1 MKHEIRVWDLPTR
14 LFHWMLALCIVL
26 GVIFVKIGG
35 NAMQWHAYCGYIA
48 LALVLF
54 RIIWGFAGSWHAR
67 FANFVPSPKRLIA
80 YLKGVTAE
88 GLGHNPLG
96 ALSVIALLLAVLLQ
110 ASTGLFADDDIFFQG
125 PLAKYVSNATV
136 GFLTSVHRFNQ
147 YIIMALVALHIGAI
161 FFYQIYKKE
170 SLIGPMIT
178 GDKKVLVTS
187 AVLVST
193 ESIDTGKQRLAALVI
208 FVTVGVGL
216 YYLTK

>member
-80 YLKGVTAE
+80 YLKGGTAE

-136 GFLTSVHRFNQ
+136 AFLTSVHRFNQ

-161 FFYQIYKKE
+161 IFYQIYKKE

-178 GDKKVLVTS
+178 GDKKVLVTNEVS
-187 AVLVST
+187 VST
-193 ESIDTGKQRLAALVI
+193 ESIDTGKQRLAALAI

>member
-1 MKHEIRVWDLPTR
+1 
-14 LFHWMLALCIVL
+14 MLALCIVL

-80 YLKGVTAE
+80 YLKGGTAE

-110 ASTGLFADDDIFFQG
+110 ASTGLFTDDDIFFQG

-136 GFLTSVHRFNQ
+136 AFLTSVHRFNQ

-161 FFYQIYKKE
+161 IFYQIYKKE

-178 GDKKVLVTS
+178 GDKKVLVTNEVS
-187 AVLVST
+187 VST
-193 ESIDTGKQRLAALVI
+193 ESIDTGKQRLAALAI

>member
-1 MKHEIRVWDLPTR
+1 MKHDIRVWDLPTR

-26 GVIFVKIGG
+26 GVVFVKIGG

-80 YLKGVTAE
+80 YLKGETAE

-136 GFLTSVHRFNQ
+136 AFLTSVHRFNQ

-161 FFYQIYKKE
+161 IFYQIYKKE

-178 GDKKVLVTS
+178 GDKKVLVTNEVS
-187 AVLVST
+187 VST
-193 ESIDTGKQRLAALVI
+193 ESIDTGKQRLAALAI

>member
-26 GVIFVKIGG
+26 GVVFVKIGG

-67 FANFVPSPKRLIA
+67 FAIFVPSPKRLIA
-80 YLKGVTAE
+80 YLKGETAE

-136 GFLTSVHRFNQ
+136 AFLTSVHRFNQ

-161 FFYQIYKKE
+161 LFYQFYKKE
-170 SLIGPMIT
+170 SLVAPMIT
-178 GDKKVLVTS
+178 GDKNGEEACGGT
-187 AVLVST
+187 APP
-193 ESIDTGKQRLAALVI
+193 EPIDTGKPRLVALTI
-208 FVTVGVGL
+208 FIAVGLGL
-216 YYLTK
+216 YYLIN

>member
-80 YLKGVTAE
+80 YLKGGTAE

-110 ASTGLFADDDIFFQG
+110 ASTGLFTDDDIFFQG

-136 GFLTSVHRFNQ
+136 AFLTSVHRFNQ

-161 FFYQIYKKE
+161 IFYQIYKKE

-178 GDKKVLVTS
+178 GDKKVLVTNEVS
-187 AVLVST
+187 VST
-193 ESIDTGKQRLAALVI
+193 ESIDTGKQRLAALAI